1 MVLWKIQVISKYILG
16 SLYSL
21 LKMTVCVE
29 ASDGTVRQTTCNY
42 MCYK

>member
-1 MVLWKIQVISKYILG
+1 
-16 SLYSL
+16 
-21 LKMTVCVE
+21 MTVCVE